1 MERTVFNYK
10 WLDIH
15 EEEEYKIIV
24 CTKIT
29 ELKNLDKFVC
39 KLDGQWQ
46 NQVEK
51 KQGKFWSK

>member
-15 EEEEYKIIV
+15 EEGEYKIIV

-51 KQGKFWSK
+51 NQGKFWSK